1 MLNFNFAR
9 LFLKVFAL
17 FIVASVVYSQPA
29 FRAKERIA
37 EFKKIKLLEVLDL
50 DEKTSE
56 KFLAKYNSAE
66 KAIRDKQDKLD
77 EAILDLE
84 YLVRKNSSKDEIS
97 KQTQKV
103 LELQKELANTMFE
116 QQKELKSVLNE
127 EQFARYVIFE
137 NRFRERLQKAII
149 DRAKGRGWQN
159 PEDSPGPERQQRKPP
174 RKDDFEDDNPR

>member
-1 MLNFNFAR
+1 MSNFNYAH
-9 LFLKVFAL
+9 LLLKVFTL
-17 FIVASVVYSQPA
+17 FIIANALYSQPA

-37 EFKKIKLLEVLDL
+37 EFKKMKLLEILDL

-66 KAIRDKQDKLD
+66 KTIREKQEKLD

-84 YLVRKNSSKDEIS
+84 YLIRKNSTKEEIS

-103 LELQKELANTMFE
+103 LDLQKELANTMFE
-116 QQKELKSVLNE
+116 QQKEIRSVLNE

-149 DRAKGRGWQN
+149 ERAKGKGWRN
-159 PEDSPGPERQQRKPP
+159 PEESPSPKREQRKPP
-174 RKDDFEDDNPR
+174 RRDDFEDDSPR

>member
-1 MLNFNFAR
+1 MLNSNFSHLVVKILA
-9 LFLKVFAL
+9 V
-17 FIVASVVYSQPA
+17 FIVANVAYSQPA

-37 EFKKIKLLEVLDL
+37 EFKKMKLLEILDL

-56 KFLAKYNSAE
+56 KFLSKYNSAE
-66 KAIRDKQDKLD
+66 KAIREKQEKLD

-84 YLVRKNSSKDEIS
+84 YLIRKNSSKDEIS

-103 LELQKELANTMFE
+103 LDLQKELANTMFE

-127 EQFARYVIFE
+127 VQFARYVVFE

-149 DRAKGRGWQN
+149 DRAKGKGWKN
-159 PEDSPGPERQQRKPP
+159 PENAPGPPREQRKAP
-174 RKDDFEDDNPR
+174 RDDDFEDDFPR